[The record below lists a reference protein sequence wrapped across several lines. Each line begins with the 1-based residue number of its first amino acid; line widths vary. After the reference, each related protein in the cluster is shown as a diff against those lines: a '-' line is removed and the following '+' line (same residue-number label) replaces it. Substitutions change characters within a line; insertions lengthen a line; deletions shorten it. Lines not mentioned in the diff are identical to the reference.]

1 MAKKKE
7 FITAGRK
14 LSAIEKECG
23 TIRQRPG
30 DVLDPTLANL
40 QLKILIPHEVL
51 GQQAALLIL
60 RTFL

>member
-7 FITAGRK
+7 FITAGRE

-40 QLKILIPHEVL
+40 QLKILIPH
-51 GQQAALLIL
+51 
-60 RTFL
+60 